1 MRFRPW
7 FVFFACALLTPAL
20 VAAEF
25 KPGESAFA
33 DKKYVEYVAGDLP
46 LVICAP
52 HGGREKPAEI
62 PSRQQGVVQMDTNT
76 QELARAIGD
85 EVFARTGHHAHLI
98 LSRLHREKLDPN
110 REVVEAAAGDPIAE
124 KTWKQ
129 YHGFIDQ
136 AVAVAIK
143 QAGKA
148 FFIDLHGQGH
158 KDKRLELGYLHSQ
171 ELLGKSDAELNAPAT
186 AAAGSLRRIAEKSKL
201 SYVEL
206 LRGPR
211 SLGAMLQ
218 TKGFPCTPSP
228 ERPVPNLPYFQ
239 GGYTVRRHVA
249 PDSPVAGLQIE
260 CNLEGVRD
268 TAANRERFATALVA
282 VLREYLA
289 EHFDLKLP
297 QK

>member
-1 MRFRPW
+1 MRLRPLH
-7 FVFFACALLTPAL
+7 ALASLLLTASL
-20 VAAEF
+20 FGAE
-25 KPGESAFA
+25 PGESTFG
-33 DKKYVEYVAGDLP
+33 DKKYVEYIGGDLP
-46 LVICAP
+46 LVISAP

-62 PSRQQGVVQMDTNT
+62 PTRQQGVVQMDTNT
-76 QELARAIGD
+76 QELARAIGA
-85 EVFARTGHHAHLI
+85 EIFARTGHHAHLI
-98 LSRLHREKLDPN
+98 ISRLHREKLDPN
-110 REVVEAAAGDPIAE
+110 REVVEAAAGDPVAE
-124 KTWKQ
+124 KTWNE
-129 YHGFIDQ
+129 YHAFIDR
-136 AVAVAIK
+136 AMAAAIK

-171 ELLGKSDAELNAPAT
+171 DLLGKSEAELNVPAI

-201 SYVEL
+201 TYVDL

-218 TKGFPCTPSP
+218 AQGFPCTPSP

-249 PDSPVAGLQIE
+249 PEAPVAGLQIE

-268 TAANRERFATALVA
+268 TAANRERFASALLT

-289 EHFDLKLP
+289 EHFDLTLP
-297 QK
+297 KK